1 MNPTPRASL
10 LRRFRSAF
18 GRSLAGEHAPPAR
31 VRPAGRPVDLG
42 RRQVLGGG
50 TALALM
56 AGAEAGAV
64 QRSAGGSRVAVVGG
78 GLAGLTAAYE
88 LSRAGID
95 AEVFEASAR
104 LGGRCHSDR
113 ETFADGQVV
122 ERGGELMD
130 TEHRHIRQLARR
142 LGLTLDDVREAE
154 QEGTDDWVL
163 FDGARY
169 STAEAVRDFRPV
181 YPVVMRQARAIG
193 DPTYR
198 RASPLARELDAL
210 SVTQWV
216 DRHVPGGAGSR
227 LGRYIRGALEEN
239 YAIEADDLS
248 ALIVVAMLA
257 TSTRTE
263 LDAYGGSDQR
273 YHVREGNDA
282 IATRLAAAL
291 RRPVRLES
299 PLEALVLRKD
309 GRCEVTVGGAA
320 GAVTEVFDRVILA
333 LPFSNLR
340 QVDIGRAGFR
350 ERKLRAIRELPM
362 GAASKL
368 QLQFD
373 GRPWLGLG
381 STGYVMLDAVRS
393 TWDASRAHAGA
404 AGVLT
409 VWTSGRRAEAVAAGS
424 DTDEARRALAE
435 VEPVLP
441 GITRAWNGRVRRTVW
456 GRASSPGGAYAYYP
470 PGYMTSLFGIEWE
483 REGPVHF
490 AGEHTSR
497 EAQGFLEG
505 AVESGRR
512 AAREV
517 LAASRRA

>member
-1 MNPTPRASL
+1 MNRIPRTSL
-10 LRRFRSAF
+10 LRRFRTAF
-18 GRSLAGEHAPPAR
+18 GRTLTGDPLPAR
-31 VRPAGRPVDLG
+31 LRRGGEATDLG
-42 RRQVLGGG
+42 RRKVLGGG
-50 TALALM
+50 TALALL
-56 AGAEAGAV
+56 AGTEAGAA
-64 QRSAGGSRVAVVGG
+64 QRPAGVPRVAIVGG

-88 LSRAGID
+88 LSRAGVD
-95 AEVFEASAR
+95 AEVFEASSR
-104 LGGRCHSDR
+104 LGGRCFSDR
-113 ETFADGQVV
+113 ETFAGGQVV
-122 ERGGELMD
+122 ERGGELID
-130 TEHRHIRQLARR
+130 TEHRHIQQLARR

-154 QEGTDDWVL
+154 QDGTDDWVL
-163 FDGARY
+163 CDGARY
-169 STAEAVRDFRPV
+169 STAEAVRDFKPV
-181 YPVVMRQARAIG
+181 YPVVMKQARAIG

-198 RASPLARELDAL
+198 RASALARELDAL

-216 DRHVPGGAGSR
+216 ERHVPGGAGSR
-227 LGRYIRGALEEN
+227 LGRYVRGALEEN
-239 YAIEADDLS
+239 YAIEAGDLS

-263 LDAYGGSDQR
+263 LDVYGGSDQR
-273 YHVREGNDA
+273 FHVREGNDA
-282 IATRLAAAL
+282 IATRLAASL
-291 RRPVRLES
+291 RRPVRLDS

-320 GAVTEVFDRVILA
+320 GPVTEVFDRVILA
-333 LPFSNLR
+333 LPFTNLR
-340 QVDIGRAGFR
+340 QVDITRAGFR

-393 TWDASRAHAGA
+393 TWDASRAQAGT
-404 AGVLT
+404 AGILT
-409 VWTSGRRAEAVAAGS
+409 VWTSGRRTEAVARGS
-424 DTDEARRALAE
+424 DEDQARLALAE

-456 GRASSPGGAYAYYP
+456 DGASTPGGAYAYYP
-470 PGYMTSLFGIEWE
+470 PGYMTSQHGIEWE
-483 REGPVHF
+483 SEGPVHF

-497 EAQGFLEG
+497 VAQGFLEG
-505 AVESGRR
+505 AVESGQR

-517 LAASRRA
+517 LDASRRT

>member
-1 MNPTPRASL
+1 MNPAPHASL
-10 LRRFRSAF
+10 LRRFRRAF
-18 GRSLAGEHAPPAR
+18 ARTLAGATPPAR
-31 VRPAGRPVDLG
+31 VRPVGRSMDLG

-50 TALALM
+50 TALALTGATA
-56 AGAEAGAV
+56 AGAA
-64 QRSAGGSRVAVVGG
+64 QRAASGQPRVAIVGG

-95 AEVFEASAR
+95 AEVFEASTR

-113 ETFADGQVV
+113 DTFTDGQVA
-122 ERGGELMD
+122 ERGGELID

-163 FDGARY
+163 FEGARY
-169 STAEAVRDFRPV
+169 STAEAVRDFKPV

-198 RASPLARELDAL
+198 RASPLAREVDAL

-216 DRHVPGGAGSR
+216 ERHVPGGARSR
-227 LGRYIRGALEEN
+227 LGRYVCGALEEN
-239 YAIEADDLS
+239 YAIEADELS

-263 LDAYGGSDQR
+263 LDVYGGSDQR
-273 YHVREGNDA
+273 FHVREGNDA
-282 IATRLAAAL
+282 IAARLAASL
-291 RRPVRLES
+291 REPVRLGS
-299 PLEALVLRKD
+299 PLEALALRKD
-309 GRCEVTVGGAA
+309 GRCELAVGGAA
-320 GAVTEVFDRVILA
+320 GVTRVFDRVILA

-340 QVDIGRAGFR
+340 HVDIGRAGLR

-393 TWDASRAHAGA
+393 TWDASRAQAGT
-404 AGVLT
+404 AGLLT
-409 VWTSGRRAEAVAAGS
+409 VWTSGRRAEAVANGS
-424 DTDEARRALAE
+424 DEDQARLALAE

-456 GRASSPGGAYAYYP
+456 GGASAPGGAYAFYP
-470 PGYMTSLFGIEWE
+470 PGYMTSLYGVE
-483 REGPVHF
+483 RESEGPVHF

-497 EAQGFLEG
+497 AAQGFLEG

-517 LAASRRA
+517 LDASRRA